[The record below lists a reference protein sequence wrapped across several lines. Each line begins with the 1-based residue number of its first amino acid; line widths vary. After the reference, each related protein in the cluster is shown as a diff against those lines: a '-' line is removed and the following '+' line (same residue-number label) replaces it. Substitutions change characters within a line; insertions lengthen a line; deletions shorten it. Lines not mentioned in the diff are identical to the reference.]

1 MVDPVFRDQFEIG
14 KSTPRYASL
23 LSSLPDVFIGPF
35 ENLTRLVL
43 FLCAEM
49 ATSFAEAEG
58 GCVGVLPPWRL
69 PGSML
74 SKWRPHA
81 HGSSDGGSGQ
91 HGGHASSSVP
101 IGDSSAEGWS
111 WSSTGKPGACVCA
124 MMLLSFHAA
133 ADLCIFLAFKP
144 CHTLIP

>member
-23 LSSLPDVFIGPF
+23 LSSLPEVFIGPF

-74 SKWRPHA
+74 SKWSIPPAVKDRV
-81 HGSSDGGSGQ
+81 GLT
-91 HGGHASSSVP
+91 
-101 IGDSSAEGWS
+101 EGN
-111 WSSTGKPGACVCA
+111 
-124 MMLLSFHAA
+124 
-133 ADLCIFLAFKP
+133 I
-144 CHTLIP
+144 INY

>member
-35 ENLTRLVL
+35 ENLTPLVL
-43 FLCAEM
+43 FLCAEIAM
-49 ATSFAEAEG
+49 SFAEAEG
-58 GCVGVLPPWRL
+58 GCVLPPWRL

-81 HGSSDGGSGQ
+81 QGSSDGASGQ
-91 HGGHASSSVP
+91 HGGQASSPMS
-101 IGDSSAEGWS
+101 DSSAEGWS
-111 WSSTGKPGACVCA
+111 WSSACKPGYMRMCNAA
-124 MMLLSFHAA
+124 LSLLA
-133 ADLCIFLAFKP
+133 
-144 CHTLIP
+144 